1 MRRRPGMRRSRG
13 GALVRTDL
21 LRAGTESAGATAG
34 GGGSVVDIIEEA
46 DTQEDRSGDLRGR

>member
-13 GALVRTDL
+13 GALV

-34 GGGSVVDIIEEA
+34 GGGFVVDIEEA
-46 DTQEDRSGDLRGR
+46 DAEEDRSGDLRSR